1 MLERMTADE
10 LSEWHAFYR
19 LEPFGEERADL
30 RNGIVASILVNTNLK
45 KGAKA
50 TTPLDFMPFADKK
63 SQDASDQKA
72 QFKQFTATMKA
83 RQADPSDLP
92 EWAVGRSGK
101 GH

>member
-1 MLERMTADE
+1 MLERMTSEE
-10 LSEWHAFYR
+10 LSEWHAFYK

-30 RNGIVASILVNTNLK
+30 RSGIVASILVNTNLK

-50 TTPLDFMPFADKK
+50 TTPLDFMPYAEKQP
-63 SQDASDQKA
+63 QDAAAQKA

-83 RQADPSDLP
+83 RQADPDELP
-92 EWAVGRSGK
+92 EWAVGRGK